1 MEKHLWMCFCSM
13 FALASCQQEE
23 MSMSQ
28 QGTLD
33 LHVQASIAGNEM
45 SARSVTAEDGSSD
58 FKEGDEIGFFMPY
71 SSTPMKWTLASG
83 SWKTDGEAEWKDK
96 VNEYSFCAYYPY
108 AKETT
113 SSAQVVMPDLS
124 KQTGTWNGLG
134 EYDFLFARCLASYE
148 SNNGTVSFTGPSAFQ
163 HAYSLVSVTLIK
175 DKEGEEVTLQKESF
189 SGEGFFDKHYY
200 KFDDKASLD
209 GMVAVGESSASPL
222 TFTYEE
228 GVALDIKGSHSAV
241 ILLNPSVSEKTLSY
255 SAAYQR
261 DGISYIAHTDGI
273 KGEFKSGYC
282 YKYKLRLT
290 KEGLAVVGKE
300 ISQWNVESM
309 EDILIEETPD
319 NQQ

>member
-1 MEKHLWMCFCSM
+1 MEKHLWLCFCSM

-28 QGTLD
+28 SETSD
-33 LHVQASIAGNEM
+33 LHVKASIAG
-45 SARSVTAEDGSSD
+45 SQLAVRSVTSEDGASNFS
-58 FKEGDEIGFFMPY
+58 EGDEIGFFMPY
-71 SSTPMKWTLASG
+71 GSTQLKWTFASG
-83 SWKTDGEAEWKDK
+83 SWKTDGKAEWKDK

-108 AKETT
+108 AAETA
-113 SSAQVVMPDLS
+113 SIAQVVMPDLS

-134 EYDFLFARCLASYE
+134 EYDFLFARCSASYE
-148 SNNGTVSFTGPSAFQ
+148 SNKGTVSFTGSSAFQ
-163 HAYSLVSVTLIK
+163 HAYSLVTVTLVK

-189 SGEGFFDKHYY
+189 SGEGFFSKYYY
-200 KFDDKASLD
+200 KFGDEASQD
-209 GMVAVGESSASPL
+209 GMVAAGESSSSPL
-222 TFTYEE
+222 TFTYED
-228 GVALDIKGSHSAV
+228 GVVLDAEGSHSAV
-241 ILLNPSVSEKTLSY
+241 ILLNPSASEKMLGY

-261 DGISYIAHTDGI
+261 DGISYTVQTDRI
-273 KGEFKSGYC
+273 KGEFKPGYC

-290 KEGLAVVGKE
+290 KEGLTVVGKE